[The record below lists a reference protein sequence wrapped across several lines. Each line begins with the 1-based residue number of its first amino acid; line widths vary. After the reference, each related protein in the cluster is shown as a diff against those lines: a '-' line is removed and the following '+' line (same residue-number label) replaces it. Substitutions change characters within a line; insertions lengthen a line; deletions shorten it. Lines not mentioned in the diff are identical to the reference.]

1 MGANGNIMY
10 VSREKNME
18 KPIYRCMSKATTAE
32 GENLRRSLNWV
43 VARRA
48 ILKVMPDALVCGDWR
63 IPYNQIDEAILFSIW
78 SIYPGFL
85 LRVRSGETVY
95 QFGLNWNPFWKRE
108 LPFPVSREKG
118 KLKYSTF
125 SIIARVILL
134 GYVAYIVWKH
144 MSR

>member
-1 MGANGNIMY
+1 MT
-10 VSREKNME
+10 
-18 KPIYRCMSKATTAE
+18 KATTAE
-32 GENLRRSLNWV
+32 GENLRYSLNWV
-43 VARRA
+43 VSRRA

-63 IPYNQIDEAILFSIW
+63 IPYDQIDDAILFSIW
-78 SIYPGFL
+78 TLYPGFL

-95 QFGLNWNPFWKRE
+95 QFGLNWNPFWKKE

-125 SIIARVILL
+125 SIIARIALL
-134 GYVAYIVWKH
+134 GYVAYILWKH

>member
-1 MGANGNIMY
+1 
-10 VSREKNME
+10 ME
-18 KPIYRCMSKATTAE
+18 KPIYRCMTKATTAE

>member
-1 MGANGNIMY
+1 MT
-10 VSREKNME
+10 
-18 KPIYRCMSKATTAE
+18 KATTAE